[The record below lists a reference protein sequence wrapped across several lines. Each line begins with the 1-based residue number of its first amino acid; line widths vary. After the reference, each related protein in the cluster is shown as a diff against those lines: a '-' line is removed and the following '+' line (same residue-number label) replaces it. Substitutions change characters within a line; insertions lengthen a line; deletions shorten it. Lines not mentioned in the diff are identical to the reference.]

1 MVEGENLV
9 VEGENLVLEGE
20 ELQRHWQL
28 VGFGSPA
35 TATAASRITQ
45 TLQTLI
51 VPMSDTQ

>member
-35 TATAASRITQ
+35 TAASRITQ